1 MPRPV
6 TKPKNGTQF
15 ESADMVPYSGLPGY
29 GASRTTFFIYP
40 SQGGSKEA
48 SEPN

>member
-6 TKPKNGTQF
+6 TKPKNGAQF

-29 GASRTTFFIYP
+29 GDSRTTSFYLPFT
-40 SQGGSKEA
+40 GRDKGSV
-48 SEPN
+48 